1 MCTMDLPSVQVCGTL
16 TTVVHNYQLSKL
28 DLQFKHDNFKNTALI
43 KQNVLKYIMTPKPIT
58 LSLKVFFSLM
68 ETETDE
74 TQDKDTVN

>member
-28 DLQFKHDNFKNTALI
+28 DLQFKHDNFKNTTLI